1 VQIEHSFLEVKLNKK
16 KGKSRFF
23 RARKNTLFS
32 ISLDKDSISSSSS
45 DEENEGDNE
54 DSSLWQSVTDPS
66 DSLIEEYS
74 DDQRE
79 NIISIIQTVPF
90 GGDLFNT
97 VWPQWLSGRYRT
109 FSIIGVV
116 TFECRFRLF
125 PTLILAWTTLKI
137 FLVNLAQ

>member
-1 VQIEHSFLEVKLNKK
+1 MHE
-16 KGKSRFF
+16 
-23 RARKNTLFS
+23 KNTLFS

-109 FSIIGVV
+109 LSLTGVV

-125 PTLILAWTTLKI
+125 PSLSTDSLILAWVVKI
-137 FLVNLAQ
+137 F

>member
-1 VQIEHSFLEVKLNKK
+1 MQIEHSFLEAKLNKK
-16 KGKSRFF
+16 KGKSHQDSNSRFF

-45 DEENEGDNE
+45 DEENEADNE
-54 DSSLWQSVTDPS
+54 ESSLWQSVTDPS

-97 VWPQWLSGRYRT
+97 VWPQWLSGR
-109 FSIIGVV
+109 
-116 TFECRFRLF
+116 
-125 PTLILAWTTLKI
+125 
-137 FLVNLAQ
+137 

>member
-1 VQIEHSFLEVKLNKK
+1 MQIEHSFLEVKLNKK
-16 KGKSRFF
+16 KGESRFFF

-97 VWPQWLSGRYRT
+97 VWPQWLSGR
-109 FSIIGVV
+109 
-116 TFECRFRLF
+116 
-125 PTLILAWTTLKI
+125 
-137 FLVNLAQ
+137 

>member
-1 VQIEHSFLEVKLNKK
+1 MQIEPSFSETKLNKK
-16 KGKSRFF
+16 KGKSRSFSCT
-23 RARKNTLFS
+23 KNTFFS

-45 DEENEGDNE
+45 DEENEAENE
-54 DSSLWQSVTDPS
+54 ESSLWQSVTDPS

-97 VWPQWLSGRYRT
+97 VWPQWLSGRYKSSRH
-109 FSIIGVV
+109 
-116 TFECRFRLF
+116 
-125 PTLILAWTTLKI
+125 
-137 FLVNLAQ
+137 